1 MKYVYPAKIYAE
13 NGGGYTIAFPNVEG
27 AVAQGEKLFD
37 ALTMAEN
44 ALCEVLVAYENFKA
58 GRVEEMNNKISES
71 VESLNPNDDTSS
83 FTLIKADTDAYRQNP
98 STEIELWYSPQTK
111 KYFTM
116 LGDDNAETKDV
127 AEKLIRNISG
137 VA

>member
-13 NGGGYTIAFPNVEG
+13 TGGGYTVAFPNVEG
-27 AVAQGEKLFD
+27 AIAQGEKLFD
-37 ALTMAEN
+37 ALTLAEH

-58 GRVEEMNNKISES
+58 GRTEEMTNYISEP
-71 VESLNPNDDTSS
+71 VENLNIAGTSL
-83 FTLIKADTDAYRQNP
+83 TLIKADTDAYRQNP
-98 STEIELWYSPQTK
+98 SKDIELWYSPQTK

-116 LGDDNAETKDV
+116 LGDDNAETKCT

-137 VA
+137 VE